1 MLEKFLFNGAMQYAP
16 IAKLSGGE
24 RRRLYLLRVLMS
36 APNVLLLD
44 EPTNDLDI
52 PTMVTLED
60 YLDGFGG
67 CLIVVSHDR
76 YFLDRT
82 VEHIFRFE
90 GGGRVR
96 EYPGNY
102 TAFVEAQSD
111 SEDATASTRKKTAAA
126 VVAPASAGLKEA
138 SKRKLSFKERREL
151 EELETRIE
159 EAERRQ
165 GEIEMELSAGSSDSR
180 LVLRLYEERE
190 ALAARMAADLDR
202 WAELAESA

>member
-1 MLEKFLFNGAMQYAP
+1 MQYAP

-24 RRRLYLLRVLMS
+24 RRRLYLLRVLMG

-52 PTMVTLED
+52 QTLVTLED
-60 YLDGFGG
+60 YLDDFGG
-67 CLIVVSHDR
+67 CVVAVSHDR

-82 VEHIFRFE
+82 VEHVFRFE

-102 TAFVEAQSD
+102 SAFLEARQR
-111 SEDATASTRKKTAAA
+111 EERETAAA
-126 VVAPASAGLKEA
+126 QTPTAARAPKREQAADASGRRRLT
-138 SKRKLSFKERREL
+138 FKERQELGEL
-151 EELETRIE
+151 ESRIA

-165 GEIEMELSAGSSDSR
+165 AEIETELTANASDAY
-180 LVLRLYEERE
+180 LVHRLYEERE
-190 ALAARMAADLDR
+190 TLAARLARDLDR
-202 WAELAESA
+202 WAELAELA

>member
-1 MLEKFLFNGAMQYAP
+1 
-16 IAKLSGGE
+16 
-24 RRRLYLLRVLMS
+24 
-36 APNVLLLD
+36 LD

-52 PTMVTLED
+52 PTLVTLED

-82 VEHIFRFE
+82 VEHLFRFE

-102 TAFVEAQSD
+102 TAFVEARRV
-111 SEDATASTRKKTAAA
+111 EDEGAASPAPLKT
-126 VVAPASAGLKEA
+126 VAKPASVERSDGV
-138 SKRKLSFKERREL
+138 KRKLSFKERKEL
-151 EELETRIE
+151 EELEERIE
-159 EAERRQ
+159 ATERRQ
-165 GEIEMELSAGSSDSR
+165 AEIEAGLIASASDSN

-190 ALAARMAADLDR
+190 MLATQLAADLDR
-202 WAELAESA
+202 WAELAELA